1 MAVVEHG
8 APPAPCVPPPR
19 CLHPAL
25 PGDILRVLNSEEPA
39 GRAVLLQEEGNH
51 PPDTNRDLGTALIPA
66 SDCAISV

>member
-19 CLHPAL
+19 CLPPAL

-39 GRAVLLQEEGNH
+39 GRAALNVGDVIIKN
-51 PPDTNRDLGTALIPA
+51 LGAKKKG
-66 SDCAISV
+66 